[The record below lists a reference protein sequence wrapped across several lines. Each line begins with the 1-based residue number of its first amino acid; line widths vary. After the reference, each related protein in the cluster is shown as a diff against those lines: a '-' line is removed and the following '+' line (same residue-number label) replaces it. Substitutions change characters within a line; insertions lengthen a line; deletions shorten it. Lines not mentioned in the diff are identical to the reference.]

1 MAFPPANYIAC
12 FPIQQYLVNKD
23 TGGPLSGGTIYF
35 FEDEARTVPKNVYVQ
50 QQQPDNSYIF
60 ANIGSQVG
68 LSSVG
73 TTQYLGTDSI
83 IFLYPF
89 DSNGNEELYYLEV
102 FSADGVLQ
110 LTREAYPPNTSANF
124 TPSTG
129 TFAGSQNVVSNP
141 QFCEVVF
148 PPAPASAYTYTVAT
162 ASTINIAPD
171 WDVICPSSG
180 SLVVTQRAVT
190 DANAPGLP
198 AFALEISSS
207 SFSGPIV
214 LSQKITMSPRLL
226 ENGFI
231 SGSFIAQTNTGS
243 PATLTM
249 QFVPSNPTLSP
260 FVIRTGIAT
269 MGGYALLENTIASP
283 SGANVNT
290 DSGLVGYIQVQ
301 IVIPSGA
308 DVTISCVQLVS
319 VEGLTDVPNYIQE
332 STPRQIDHLYHD
344 AYPIMPVGTVIDFAG
359 YTAPLHYLLC
369 DGTNTY
375 DRVLYQQLFR
385 AITLTDTVSFT
396 ISVNTYTDTNAP
408 LLYVGMPVESPN
420 LNSGTTISG
429 ISGTTIT
436 LSNTAN
442 ATGSF
447 PITYLPYGL
456 GDTSAHFAVP
466 SLPGYV
472 TAGVG
477 GGLLGAAS
485 SGLDGLGYGNALSS
499 KSVMLGLT
507 QIPNHQHVPLSPETS
522 FFGDKSGGA
531 SNYTGG
537 ANVFT
542 TAATTGGISTYTS
555 QTGVSLVQPTI
566 LLYKY
571 IRYE

>member
-1 MAFPPANYIAC
+1 MAFPPANYVAC
-12 FPIQQYLVNKD
+12 FPLQAYFVDKD
-23 TGGPLSGGTIYF
+23 TGAPLSGGYIQFFSDNAFTI
-35 FEDEARTVPKNVYVQ
+35 PKDVFVQ
-50 QQQPDNSYIF
+50 PQQPNSVYTYT
-60 ANIGSQVG
+60 NIGSTVS

-89 DSNGNEELYYLEV
+89 DADGNEQLYYIQV
-102 FSADGVLQ
+102 FSAVGVLQ
-110 LTREAYPPNTSANF
+110 FTRMDWPPNTSANF
-124 TPSTG
+124 TPAAG

-180 SLVVTQRAVT
+180 SLVVTQIAVT

-226 ENGFI
+226 EDGFI
-231 SGSFIAQTNTGS
+231 SGSFIAQTNAGS

-249 QFVPSNPTLSP
+249 QFVPSNPSLPP
-260 FVIRTGIAT
+260 FEIRTGVAT
-269 MGGYALLENTIASP
+269 MGGFALLHNTIASP
-283 SGANVNT
+283 TGGEINT
-290 DSGLVGYIQVQ
+290 DDGITGYVQVQ

-344 AYPIMPVGTVIDFAG
+344 AYPIVPVGTVIDFAG
-359 YTAPLHYLLC
+359 YTSPLHYLLC

-375 DRVLYQQLFR
+375 DRVVYQQLFR
-385 AITLTDTVSFT
+385 TITLTDTVTFT
-396 ISVNTYTDTNAP
+396 MGMATYTDANAP
-408 LLYVGMPVESPN
+408 MLYAGMAVESSN
-420 LNSGTTISG
+420 VNTGTTILS

-436 LSNTAN
+436 LSNNAI

-447 PITYLPYGL
+447 AITYLPYGV
-456 GDTSAHFAVP
+456 GDTAAHFAVP
-466 SLPGYV
+466 DLLGDV
-472 TAGVG
+472 IAAVG
-477 GGLLGAAS
+477 GSLLGAAS
-485 SGLDGLGYGNALSS
+485 SGLDGLGY
-499 KSVMLGLT
+499 
-507 QIPNHQHVPLSPETS
+507 
-522 FFGDKSGGA
+522 SGGVGSANLNANQIAPHTHGA
-531 SNYTGG
+531 SYGG
-537 ANVFT
+537 NNSAGSGDGSYIYCTN
-542 TAATTGGISTYTS
+542 AAGSTH
-555 QTGVSLVQPTI
+555 TGVTIANNVPSPSLQPVSRIQPTT